1 MSVICVPPTQYT
13 IVRPKQNH
21 WRKKKK
27 KRPFS
32 KRENGGT
39 QKSVAHSNNEAPL
52 GRIRKNLVRSPGCLS
67 FWSLGSPLLTFVLC
81 GLWLFSLGLSSLAFS
96 FMSISE
102 LGTGAMPF

>member
-1 MSVICVPPTQYT
+1 MSVIYVPTHPIYNCETKT
-13 IVRPKQNH
+13 ESLEE
-21 WRKKKK
+21 KK

-32 KRENGGT
+32 KRENGET

-96 FMSISE
+96 FMSTSE